1 MMLGNLN
8 EILPE
13 PISDES
19 QEIILELL
27 KRKMTGSAQVAVRL
41 LHAMEERFGSEAR
54 DVMREMVASPPA
66 TPRQNVGDP
75 VSDLQEFITDLERG
89 CVGSHRWERITDEP
103 DRIGYLFFGC
113 LWAEIYR
120 ELGEPELGFAFCAT
134 DEPNVKAHSP
144 ALGFT
149 RTEVLMNGDEACNHV
164 FFVER

>member
-1 MMLGNLN
+1 MPGNLN

-54 DVMREMVASPPA
+54 DVMREMIASPPA

>member
-75 VSDLQEFITDLERG
+75 VSDL
-89 CVGSHRWERITDEP
+89 
-103 DRIGYLFFGC
+103 
-113 LWAEIYR
+113 
-120 ELGEPELGFAFCAT
+120 
-134 DEPNVKAHSP
+134 
-144 ALGFT
+144 
-149 RTEVLMNGDEACNHV
+149 
-164 FFVER
+164 